1 MEKKKILIVDDDP
14 GILTMLKLMLRLE
27 GYEAVVCDEAMDV
40 LERISREKPDLVFL
54 DAKMPRLDGIEVLN
68 LIRSKDLPK
77 KPPVILLTGN
87 VDESYTQQA
96 VKAGANSVLIKPFTK
111 EDLLEKLQA
120 LLGKS

>member
-27 GYEAVVCDEAMDV
+27 GYEAIVCDEALDV
-40 LERISREKPDLVFL
+40 LERISRDKPDLVFL
-54 DAKMPRLDGIEVLN
+54 DAKMPRLDGIEVLK
-68 LIRSKDLPK
+68 LIKSKALPI

-96 VKAGANSVLIKPFTK
+96 VKAGASCVLIKPFTK

-120 LLGKS
+120 LLGES

>member
-1 MEKKKILIVDDDP
+1 
-14 GILTMLKLMLRLE
+14 
-27 GYEAVVCDEAMDV
+27 
-40 LERISREKPDLVFL
+40 
-54 DAKMPRLDGIEVLN
+54 MPRLDGIEVLN